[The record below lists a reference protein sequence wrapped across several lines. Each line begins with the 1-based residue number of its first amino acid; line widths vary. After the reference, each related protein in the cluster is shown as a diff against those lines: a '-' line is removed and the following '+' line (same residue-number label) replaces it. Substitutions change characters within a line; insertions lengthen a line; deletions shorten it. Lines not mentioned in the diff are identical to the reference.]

1 MTGSEAGQ
9 PGGHGPAYE
18 DEHGEDPGS
27 GVLRASVFGASDGL
41 VSNLGVV
48 VGVAAA
54 STTAGPVIVAG
65 IASLV
70 AGAFSMAAGEYVS
83 MRTQREVLE
92 RELAVESGHI
102 AEHPD
107 EEEEHLSDLLAA
119 HGLDRVTASSVA
131 AEVHKEQ
138 AAALEFHARFELG
151 IDPSSLGSP
160 LGAAVWSFFAF
171 VAGAAVPVLPYLIS
185 ARAMLWAIGLSML
198 GLAGLGAWMTRFTG
212 QRWWFGA
219 TRQFVIGALAAAV
232 TYGIGRVVG
241 VAV

>member
-1 MTGSEAGQ
+1 MTAAE
-9 PGGHGPAYE
+9 PGHGSGPLPAYE
-18 DEHGEDPGS
+18 DEHGDDTGS

-48 VGVAAA
+48 VGVGAA
-54 STTAGPVIVAG
+54 SASSAPVIVAG
-65 IASLV
+65 IAALV

-92 RELAVESGHI
+92 RELAIESGHI
-102 AEHPD
+102 AEHPG
-107 EEEEHLSDLLAA
+107 EEEEHLADLLAGN
-119 HGLDRVTASSVA
+119 GLDRETARSVA
-131 AEVHKEQ
+131 AKVHEEQ

-151 IDPSSLGSP
+151 IDPGSLGSP
-160 LGAAVWSFFAF
+160 VGAAVFSFLAF
-171 VAGAAVPVLPYLIS
+171 VAGAAIPVLPYLFTS
-185 ARAMLWAIGLSML
+185 RAMVWAIVMSMF

-219 TRQFVIGALAAAV
+219 LRQLAIGALAAVV

>member
-1 MTGSEAGQ
+1 MTRSAPEHGPA
-9 PGGHGPAYE
+9 HGPAYE

-54 STTAGPVIVAG
+54 STSSGPVIVAG

-92 RELAVESGHI
+92 RELAVESDHI

-107 EEEEHLSDLLAA
+107 EEEEHLAALLAS
-119 HGLDRVTASSVA
+119 HGLDHATALSVA

-138 AAALEFHARFELG
+138 TAALEFHARFELG
-151 IDPSSLGSP
+151 IDPTSLGSP

-171 VAGAAVPVLPYLIS
+171 VTGAAIPVLPYIFS
-185 ARAMLWAIGLSML
+185 ARAMLWAVALSML

-219 TRQFVIGALAAAV
+219 TRQFLIGALAASV
-232 TYGIGRVVG
+232 TYGIGRLVG